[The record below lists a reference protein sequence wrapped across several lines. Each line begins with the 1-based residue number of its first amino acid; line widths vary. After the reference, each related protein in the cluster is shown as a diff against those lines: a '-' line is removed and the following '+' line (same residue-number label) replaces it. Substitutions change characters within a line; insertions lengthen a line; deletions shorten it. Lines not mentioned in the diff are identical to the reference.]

1 MPSQYNYTKKLPIFK
16 EVKAYIY
23 FIKST
28 LILLVGGFLTK
39 VLGMLIKIITTRIIG
54 TETLGLYMLIMPT
67 FNLFITLA
75 QGGLPISV
83 SKIVSENTK
92 DNKKIV
98 FSSIFIS
105 ICTTFFLMILLIFI
119 SPLIAKFLHN
129 DSLSFPIMCIGLT
142 LPFISLSGI
151 IRGYFFG
158 KENMFPHVLSNNF
171 EQVVRIIL
179 NIIFLPLLSNY
190 EPRVSVT
197 FLILSNVISETTSII
212 ILYFFLPRKI
222 KVTKE
227 MLKPE
232 KIIIKDV
239 LNISIPTTG
248 SRIIGTI
255 GYFLEPIVLT
265 SFLLM
270 NGYTTNYITYEYGVL
285 TGYVMPLLLL
295 PSFFTMAI
303 SQATLPVISNG
314 YANNKIPYV
323 KKKIKQSLLLSFAIG
338 LFFTI
343 ILMIFPE
350 IFMKLIYNTNEG
362 VSYIRKLAPFF
373 LLLYIQTP
381 LVSVMQALDKAK
393 DAMHST
399 LVGSIIKIALIIIL
413 SFFKIGLY
421 PLVIATVV
429 NIIYV
434 TVFNYIKVKK
444 IFKNK

>member
-1 MPSQYNYTKKLPIFK
+1 MARFK
-16 EVKAYIY
+16 DKDERDFRLY
-23 FIKST
+23 KST
-28 LILLVGGFLTK
+28 PNQKTSL
-39 VLGMLIKIITTRIIG
+39 
-54 TETLGLYMLIMPT
+54 E
-67 FNLFITLA
+67 FN
-75 QGGLPISV
+75 
-83 SKIVSENTK
+83 
-92 DNKKIV
+92 
-98 FSSIFIS
+98 
-105 ICTTFFLMILLIFI
+105 
-119 SPLIAKFLHN
+119 
-129 DSLSFPIMCIGLT
+129 
-142 LPFISLSGI
+142 
-151 IRGYFFG
+151 
-158 KENMFPHVLSNNF
+158 
-171 EQVVRIIL
+171 
-179 NIIFLPLLSNY
+179 
-190 EPRVSVT
+190 
-197 FLILSNVISETTSII
+197 
-212 ILYFFLPRKI
+212 KI
-222 KVTKE
+222 KVGKSSLRDDVTLDPDFWYKNNRPIRREDVDRAISTNSVKE
-227 MLKPE
+227 LRRISNYFFNTSGIYSRLCRYMAFLYKYDWFITPVVKDDSLKPE

-413 SFFKIGLY
+413 SFFEIGLY

>member
-1 MPSQYNYTKKLPIFK
+1 MKMSK
-16 EVKAYIY
+16 

-83 SKIVSENTK
+83 SKIVSENKK

-158 KENMFPHVLSNNF
+158 KENMLPHVLSNNF

-323 KKKIKQSLLLSFAIG
+323 KKKIKQSLLLSFVIG

-393 DAMHST
+393 DAMHSA

-421 PLVIATVV
+421 PLVIATIV

-444 IFKNK
+444 IFRNK